1 LENIFLA
8 FITGITTGGLSCLAV
23 QGGLLASSL
32 AQQIEKDVQTTQF
45 KKRSKNSKNIEL
57 HNPVK
62 PAKPILVFLIAKLIA
77 YTALGFLLG
86 WVGQM
91 TQLSPITRAILQILI
106 GIFMLGSALRML
118 NVHPIFRFF
127 VIEPPA
133 FLRRWIRNKSK
144 ESNGSSLFTPAF
156 MGLLTVLIP
165 CGVTQ
170 AMMAVALAT
179 GNPLESAILMFAF
192 TLGTTPVFFVVS
204 YFATRLGA
212 KLEKYFVRIVAVLLI
227 LLSIITI
234 NSGLTLAGSPLSFSS
249 LTARLF
255 PQNEPI
261 TEQETSTITPG
272 SEAPGMVTDYQI
284 TIKVKSNGYEP
295 DVIHAKAGV
304 PITLLLT
311 TENVRSCSRAF
322 TIPTLN
328 IQQILAETGE
338 LEIEIPAQEKGTWLP
353 FSCSMGMYTGT
364 IIFDL

>member
-1 LENIFLA
+1 
-8 FITGITTGGLSCLAV
+8 
-23 QGGLLASSL
+23 
-32 AQQIEKDVQTTQF
+32 
-45 KKRSKNSKNIEL
+45 
-57 HNPVK
+57 
-62 PAKPILVFLIAKLIA
+62 
-77 YTALGFLLG
+77 
-86 WVGQM
+86 
-91 TQLSPITRAILQILI
+91 
-106 GIFMLGSALRML
+106 
-118 NVHPIFRFF
+118 
-127 VIEPPA
+127 
-133 FLRRWIRNKSK
+133 
-144 ESNGSSLFTPAF
+144 

-179 GNPLESAILMFAF
+179 GNSLESAILMFAF

-212 KLEKYFVRIVAVLLI
+212 KLEKHFVRVVAVLLI

-234 NSGLTLAGSPLSFSS
+234 NSGLTLAGSPLSFSN

-255 PQNEPI
+255 SQNSPI
-261 TEQETSTITPG
+261 TEQEISTGTSVSNSSG
-272 SEAPGMVTDYQI
+272 SDAEFRI
-284 TIKVKSNGYEP
+284 TINVKSNGYDP
-295 DVIHAKAGV
+295 NVVHAKAGV
-304 PITLLLT
+304 PIKLLLT